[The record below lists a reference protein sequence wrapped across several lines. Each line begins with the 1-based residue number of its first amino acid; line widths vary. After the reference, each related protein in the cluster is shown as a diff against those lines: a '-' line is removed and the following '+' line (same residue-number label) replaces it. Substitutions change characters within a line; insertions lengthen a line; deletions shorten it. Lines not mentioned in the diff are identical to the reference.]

1 MELRD
6 TLKFGKHTM
15 EVVSINASIYDDNDR
30 YISMICTDECCQ
42 ENKVCITMQEGEL
55 KALADVYTDSIKTIE
70 MKCKLT
76 DTLRTIKDKIKN
88 TSECTITIE
97 EEVVVPWST
106 VSRFTKRY
114 SNILGEHE
122 TNRNYFM
129 ND

>member
-6 TLKFGKHTM
+6 TLKFGKHAM

-30 YISMICTDECCQ
+30 YISMICTNECCS
-42 ENKVCITMQEGEL
+42 ENKVCITMREEEL

-70 MKCKLT
+70 MKRKLANVMQSI
-76 DTLRTIKDKIKN
+76 RDKIKN
-88 TSECTITIE
+88 APECTITIE

-114 SNILGEHE
+114 SNVLGEHE